1 LGGWSRVK
9 RKREIDT
16 KIASD
21 LKAILGIEIPG
32 WQQREGNE

>member
-1 LGGWSRVK
+1 M
-9 RKREIDT
+9 EIDT

-21 LKAILGIEIPG
+21 LKGILGIEIPG